1 MAMMVSPLINFAPIR
16 ESHNVLLAQLRA
28 IHFRKRFP
36 WVMSLDLDL
45 WGRCLPHRNNDN
57 LSLTDGDTERDISSS
72 FFSGWSLFRLEPV
85 LYGRTIIRVMVGV
98 GTKNSGK
105 GKCSPKKFMQRMGP
119 LFHIKTGMHLC
130 QSSQPVLICFF
141 RCRGGGSHSLN

>member
-1 MAMMVSPLINFAPIR
+1 MAMVVSPLINFAPIR

-72 FFSGWSLFRLEPV
+72 FFSGWSLFAGLANLCFMDGPFD
-85 LYGRTIIRVMVGV
+85 GRG
-98 GTKNSGK
+98 GD
-105 GKCSPKKFMQRMGP
+105 KKFRQGKMFAKKIHAKDGP
-119 LFHIKTGMHLC
+119 AF
-130 QSSQPVLICFF
+130 
-141 RCRGGGSHSLN
+141 SH